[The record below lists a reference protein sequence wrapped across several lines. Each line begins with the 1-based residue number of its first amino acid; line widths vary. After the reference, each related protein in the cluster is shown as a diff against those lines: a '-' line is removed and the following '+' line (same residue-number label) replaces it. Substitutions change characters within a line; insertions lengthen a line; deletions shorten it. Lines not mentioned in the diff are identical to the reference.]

1 MSDFLQHRESDED
14 THAWP
19 LCDHCHEPSDSLESV
34 GECEL
39 AEDWCPECIR
49 TEVREMLDA
58 HARDE
63 EMRSLKGYYSSELDR
78 I

>member
-1 MSDFLQHRESDED
+1 MNFIQNREEDED

-19 LCDHCHEPSDSLESV
+19 TCDKCGEPSDTLEPV

-39 AEDWCPECIR
+39 AADWCFECIR
-49 TEVREMLDA
+49 TEVGRMVEEQQ
-58 HARDE
+58 RDD
-63 EMRSLKGYYSSELDR
+63 EMRSLKGYYSGELDR

>member
-1 MSDFLQHRESDED
+1 MPDFLQHRESDED

-19 LCDHCHEPSDSLESV
+19 TCDKCGEPSDTLEPV
-34 GECEL
+34 GEEL
-39 AEDWCPECIR
+39 AEDWCFECIR
-49 TEVREMLDA
+49 TEVGRMVEEQQ
-58 HARDE
+58 RDD